1 MRKAIQEKV
10 RENVQVFNPTFRD
23 EYGLALRIGKKRF
36 GSECKH
42 EVIKNGYCQN
52 CLRKVVTK

>member
-1 MRKAIQEKV
+1 MENEVRK
-10 RENVQVFNPTFRD
+10 NVQVFNPTFRD
-23 EYGLALRIGKKRF
+23 EYELALRIGKKRF